1 MKRIICILALFCV
14 LATAGRAATPEQ
26 MEQARVATIKVCLRN
41 MNDGS
46 GYLDSINP
54 KSLSALE
61 AKLRKTEKSN
71 IEALKAIPLPE
82 QSEYAAWDKAKFKDF
97 WTNTFVN
104 KTSGIKQLSY
114 CRGKVQTAVGGID
127 VTVTE
132 AAEETPDEQTEEIKE
147 EEEKQEEAAP
157 ATAQPAAPAQAQPD
171 KQAPADEE
179 SADNND
185 ENSNTGAIIV
195 LCILVV
201 VVILLVG
208 YALNV
213 MKKNK
218 ERQQPAASR
227 IREEEEEMP
236 RHREPRSPRR
246 EPRREN
252 TEDYAPAAATV
263 LNDPEEESP
272 FAAYSAP
279 LQEDY
284 TPRRAPREEERTDPR
299 DEEIERLRSEI
310 AALKARLDSPRPR
323 AVQQPVARRRSP
335 SVIYLS
341 QANAAGVFTRADARY
356 VPGAS
361 IFKLVTTDGVS
372 GSYSVIED
380 AEVYDL
386 ALTMPA
392 DFLANACLGR
402 NLLNPGSAQSIINET
417 SGTAI
422 FENGRWR
429 VSRKAQVRYSY

>member
-1 MKRIICILALFCV
+1 MKRIICILALFCM
-14 LATAGRAATPEQ
+14 LATTGRAATPEQ

-127 VTVTE
+127 VTVAE
-132 AAEETPDEQTEEIKE
+132 VAEETPEEQTEEVKE
-147 EEEKQEEAAP
+147 EEANQDEA
-157 ATAQPAAPAQAQPD
+157 TTSAQPAAPVQAQPD
-171 KQAPADEE
+171 KQQTPADEE

-227 IREEEEEMP
+227 IREEDEETP
-236 RHREPRSPRR
+236 RRREPRSPRR
-246 EPRREN
+246 EPRHEN
-252 TEDYAPAAATV
+252 AEDYAPAASTV

-284 TPRRAPREEERTDPR
+284 EPQRRQRTDPR

-429 VSRKAQVRYSY
+429 VSRKAQVRYSYS